1 MQQAYRAL
9 RIVAEAQTIRIVL
22 TTHPAELMLKEL
34 RTACATLD
42 TESSSGV
49 KAVVL
54 DFVAS
59 LDDGSAGGTRA
70 YLSPR
75 QGATRLPTPMGTLTH
90 KDGDSEDEAVSQ
102 AAIDGACAAVRA
114 VAQPVLAV
122 VRSTLSAAACA
133 LVCAADLTLV
143 AYDAMLTVPDATS
156 GNDMLTGAQAARLGY
171 VTWTVPVQHV
181 SKEMERILD
190 LLRGKSA
197 VALRHAKAS
206 VRLGQADYATRLE
219 ALNQVNTF
227 YLERVMQTAD
237 AHEGLR
243 AFLEKRQPE
252 WKNS

>member
-22 TTHPAELMLKEL
+22 TTHPGELMLKEL
-34 RTACATLD
+34 RTACTALD

-54 DFVAS
+54 DFTTS
-59 LDDGSAGGTRA
+59 QRA
-70 YLSPR
+70 T
-75 QGATRLPTPMGTLTH
+75 GIEG
-90 KDGDSEDEAVSQ
+90 EAVSQ

-122 VRSTLSAAACA
+122 VRSSLSAAACT
-133 LVCAADLTLV
+133 LVRAADLTL
-143 AYDAMLTVPDATS
+143 AACDAMLTVPDATT

-227 YLERVMQTAD
+227 YLEQVMQTTD

-252 WKNS
+252 WKNA